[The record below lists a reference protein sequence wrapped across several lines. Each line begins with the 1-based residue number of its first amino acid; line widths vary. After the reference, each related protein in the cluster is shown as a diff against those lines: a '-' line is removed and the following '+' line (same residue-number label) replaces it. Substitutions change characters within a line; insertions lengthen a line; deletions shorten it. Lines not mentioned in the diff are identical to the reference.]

1 MPRILSH
8 PDGAVLFVRVQPGAK
23 KNNINGIHDG
33 ALKVSVQSPP
43 EDGKAND
50 AIVEL
55 LGKSLGVKK
64 SQVQLISGHTH
75 REKKFLVTGMKVEG
89 LVEKILGLVR

>member
-8 PDGAVLFVRVQPGAK
+8 PDGAVLFVRAHPGAK

-33 ALKVSVQSPP
+33 ALKVSVQAPP

-64 SQVQLISGHTH
+64 SQVHLISGHTN
-75 REKKFLVTGMKVEG
+75 REKKFLVTGVKVEA